1 MKIAAFKRSFIC
13 QMTSFIVLSVFLTT
27 SVVPPAAA
35 QTVAG
40 SVLDL
45 PVPGTLVEPTGQFDP
60 AIIKGITIHPDDPLQ
75 MSFLVDQGET
85 AMAEADFR
93 TESSRMIKYF
103 LAALTVPE
111 NELWVNLSPYE
122 ENRIVGNH
130 LGVTEMGRD
139 LLAQDY
145 LLKQLTS
152 SMMYPEGTTG
162 QEFWSRV
169 HKLAYERFGTTEV
182 PMNTFNKI
190 WIVPE
195 KAVIYEHANRAVII
209 ESKLKV
215 MLEEDYL
222 ALENHQA
229 FDKHGQTVAEAD
241 VVTGAAADVVR
252 EVLIP
257 EIEREI
263 NHGRTFSQLR
273 QVYHAVILADWY
285 KENLKESLMGKAYVG
300 QNKTA
305 GIETADRQVNQKIY
319 EQYVES
325 FKKGVYNYIKED
337 VDPVTG
343 DSIPRH
349 YFSGGADFTDNAVI
363 VEEGLTPAQVRL
375 LDTAGIREVDVSFD
389 FARPDSALIAEDL
402 DKKRGVIRLGDTDAT
417 EGLFFNVKRWISR
430 AAEKGRVSTFNPV
443 PNIKSLLS
451 KTRVIEVL
459 DAAGVDA
466 DKLYDMVDE
475 VTFLAVDDI
484 KNGSP
489 VILLRN
495 AASYRVASSNVGE
508 NSISVGAGLV
518 NQLMGS
524 DQENMLDYLLIREL
538 VGLYKAAEIKADESI
553 EDVGAALA
561 QAEAQ
566 AEEVE
571 QKLVGDQLTELIQA
585 SVDNFLDDYYEKLLT
600 QNVVWDYESSV
611 LDEIRGKELVGGK
624 TFQQGLYWS
633 QDPEG
638 NLRSFGG
645 TTTASTKFLK
655 AHADL
660 IPQINAILDDLD
672 VANDQGRVKAERD
685 IRALIVSYDIPE
697 DIARDVAEAYRKQ
710 VEITGQELVAVR
722 SSGKAEDASIVFK
735 VLTDVVVG
743 SNAGQHDSYLG
754 EAGEADVVR
763 RWRDDVSSLYTEQVL
778 KYRDTLMVIT
788 AMDDILSRTKK
799 SDQIIEKLSA
809 SKNRDD
815 LLVAEALRDK
825 NFNIITSVK
834 LREALRRNGFVEMV
848 DVVEARRSFYFDVEN
863 IAMGVTIMP
872 MADVVTSFVIMGHD
886 IGSNWTGF
894 TFQNVPEAEY
904 LNKGRV
910 ATMTFTWRLGESI
923 VQGVTTPDTFL
934 VHIVPGENG
943 EEAQVNILSKQL
955 GTKTVQAIYA
965 VEAFRALGMTE
976 SDLAPYLRLAEGE
989 EVSGPLFKAKAGASI
1004 EDIQETIQRLVKLK
1018 VDATA
1023 AEITDADLDLF
1034 DLDKDQLKLL
1044 VHLVKEKSE
1053 DPEIK
1058 TMFTDVP
1065 EFMREIYS
1073 VTDSQV
1079 IDVAREYM
1087 KKAEG
1092 YGHLVDMEGGIGLNL
1107 GRPNT
1112 PITVQRRSS
1121 NVLADVKEPDLIRI
1135 SYTYVKEKDLKEAKG
1150 VEEVVVN
1157 DQGEATELRKG
1168 QLVAQGIPTRNSF
1181 TGVIYRVDETK
1192 ELTDQFEEIKALAGS
1207 GKKIII
1213 RTRETTPDY
1222 NAVLQ
1227 TKNVYGVIADVG
1239 GATSHAAV
1247 MSRELGIA
1255 TVVGIQTFVNKLEG
1269 ELGPEEA
1276 RRIIDYINTSGNVV
1290 TVDANANEKTGY
1302 GMVYA
1307 GELPISERN
1316 IEIQLDRLPEIYTKI
1331 GYIMGMPHPMLQ
1343 MSKIARYN
1351 GFSGVA
1357 LMRGEFA
1364 YAEENVNPRFGRAYD
1379 NLLVLD
1385 YLRAQENPAY
1395 RDELSDEER
1404 TALVRFEKHFG
1415 ARNKLREQGVVVAA
1429 DDTESKIE
1437 NFSEVGSEAFLKSLG
1452 RFERRDVDLIRSHT
1466 DDIAAATRQMI
1477 GYMSYNDFFE
1487 AVHGGAIS
1495 TMAAANNQDV
1505 NAVLYRSI
1513 DFKKNEAAELI
1524 GSRVFDPEPEVS
1536 TMIGERGARWLLQPE
1551 NEIILREEIKMLL
1564 RQVAKGYR
1572 NIGFF
1577 FPFVSTPNELNRLT
1591 EILNEEERQMSESL
1605 GKPVFLREVGQMTE
1619 LPSNVIQA
1627 DEFIAVLKKHEAEQ
1641 LSWFQGRFGEDVAFK
1656 RKSFLSFGTNDLTQ
1670 LTLGADRDNPMM
1682 AYLFNEAH
1690 PFVTDSIR
1698 HVAAAAVDASTKC
1711 GLCGQALVNLVNI
1724 NPEAAEAIL
1733 MILGQTGGYAGTD
1746 YLGTVAAVIRSASAT
1761 LKHGVVVAD
1770 EGEDLEQEALVQG
1783 FRSSLDRGAAT
1794 RPLYVIK
1801 SAADLDA
1808 TYVGDY
1814 VALMNGIDVE
1824 IEIKEEE
1831 GKPTDYTIVDESLRE
1846 KFSRLGAVIVPE
1858 VEGFVGRADLVNALR
1873 QLGIPVIQTLIR
1885 NVRAID
1891 ETLEQGQRVTIDFNR
1906 QIVYRGEK
1914 ETRVNVPELVS
1925 SLAISEEAVST
1936 PTIGFEST
1944 FSASKFYKA
1953 RGVHPL
1959 TYVTT
1964 TTQSRSEL
1972 RAALKKAILEAFG
1985 TDKSKSLV
1993 YETLD
1998 LDTHDLVRLRGHEKF
2013 LDEAEVNPALG
2024 FAGVDALVKDDQW
2037 RNLLKLEMEV
2047 VAGLISEGYNISVQ
2061 FNSAKIPESVEQA
2074 IAIALEAGVP
2084 QGTSFGINTAWPGN
2098 YLALGQYISHG
2109 LDFVTLNE
2117 RRLAQGYLSAD
2128 LYKNPSVMRF
2138 YKADKVLP
2146 SLKRPVAMIT
2156 RAVAEAGIALR
2167 KIGFDEDAA
2176 VLAEGQSVPSPTKVI
2191 YTLLETV
2198 GEEDGDTIVEIFEP
2212 LDVKYSFDRVALE
2225 ANRELIQNV
2234 GEILFEAA
2242 LRSGRVWRHS
2252 IGIPYRVLVGLPEY
2266 DLDED
2271 DVLFILAAGH
2281 ALGLWILGPHESE
2294 GRYSRDQVA
2303 AMYRLDRGATY
2314 PVVKFRPGTELAAHF
2329 MADAAMSAEVD
2340 SFMAVRIKDRARQAV
2355 SLVNGGDRDMVRAR
2369 LAEAFEAGLQR
2380 WGKDKEQAKAALVEA
2395 VNAFF
2400 VSQYGI
2406 KAFASDTDEVEFNNG
2421 TISWMGM
2428 PIADKKMLGFR
2439 VRKVEDDLIDL
2450 VATRIELRFG
2460 LDGKV
2465 MPDGIREVTE
2475 TAVRLVQGNQNP
2487 AKKLAF
2493 ARELGEAFKEEAQKA
2508 GANFDDFADGI
2519 VSRMNALRPG
2529 MLIFEPGKVV
2539 PRLYGSRLVTWLN
2552 RVIAIKTDSGFEIL
2566 EDELVFFAE
2575 SLTGFL
2581 NARYTQADEFLSTET
2596 QIINGIL
2603 AQPQFVQLKD
2613 DHTQL
2618 VKLSMAAA
2626 MTNGLEP
2633 KPENPNVVFAW
2644 GRLTGA
2650 LIGEDFPVSQ
2660 KLNILEDIYIE
2671 VLRRNPRI
2679 DPVQFV
2685 LGLATKGVGEKGPDV
2700 FHQIYRRLQGYLTL
2714 LRSGELNGTDDVNKV
2729 IAAVERVIADEAV
2742 IVEAGKEVGGI
2753 DLDPN
2758 LFELQRKGDGSLIFP
2773 KFNGA
2778 VERLNLNGFVP
2789 VIINV
2794 TPVSSLPMLLGMIEN
2809 AEDESNGISYD
2820 SLDPLDRNAKSL
2832 SDQTDQLSLLA
2843 N

>member
-1 MKIAAFKRSFIC
+1 MKIAAFKKSLTC
-13 QMTSFIVLSVFLTT
+13 QVTSIVVLSMFITT

-35 QTVAG
+35 QTATG

-45 PVPGTLVEPTGQFDP
+45 PVPGTLVQPTDNFDP
-60 AIIKGITIHPDDPLQ
+60 TIIKGITIHPDDPLQ
-75 MSFLVDQGET
+75 MSFLVDQGEA
-85 AMAEADFR
+85 AMAEAEFR
-93 TESSRMIKYF
+93 TESDRMIKYF

-111 NELWVNLSPYE
+111 DELWVNLSPYE

-130 LGVTEMGRD
+130 LGLTEMGRD

-222 ALENHQA
+222 ALENHRA
-229 FDKHGQTVAEAD
+229 VAKHGQTVDEAD

-257 EIEREI
+257 EIEKEI
-263 NHGRTFSQLR
+263 NHGRTFAQLR

-305 GIETADRQVNQKIY
+305 GIESADKQVNQRIY

-337 VDPVTG
+337 YDPVSG
-343 DSIPRH
+343 ESVPRH

-363 VEEGLTPAQVRL
+363 VEEGLTATQQRA
-375 LDTAGIREVDVSFD
+375 LDLTNVREVDVAFD
-389 FARPDSALIAEDL
+389 FARSDAALIAEDL
-402 DKKRGVIRLGDTDAT
+402 EKKRGVIRVEASDSNGD
-417 EGLFFNVKRWISR
+417 LFFNVGRWISK
-430 AAEKGRVSTFNPV
+430 AAEKGQLSTFNPV

-451 KTRVIEVL
+451 RQRVIEAL
-459 DAAGVDA
+459 EAAGVDA
-466 DKLYDMVDE
+466 DALYNMVDD
-475 VTFLAVDDI
+475 VTFVAVDDV

-495 AASYRVASSNVGE
+495 AASYRVASSSLETNTIYVG
-508 NSISVGAGLV
+508 SGLV
-518 NQLMGS
+518 QEML
-524 DQENMLDYLLIREL
+524 DADRENMLDYLLIREL
-538 VGLYKAAEIKADESI
+538 IGLYKGAEINADESI
-553 EDVGAALA
+553 TDKRAALDE
-561 QAEAQ
+561 AEAL
-566 AEEVE
+566 AEGVE
-571 QKLVGDQLTELIQA
+571 QALVGDQLNELVQS
-585 SVDNFLDDYYEKLLT
+585 SVDSFLDEYYEKLLT

-611 LDEIRGKELVGGK
+611 LDEVRGKELVGGK
-624 TFQQGLYWS
+624 TYQQGLYWS

-645 TTTASTKFLK
+645 STTASTKFLK

-672 VANDQGRVKAERD
+672 VANDQARVQAERD
-685 IRALIVSYDIPE
+685 IRALIVSYEIPE
-697 DIARDVAEAYRKQ
+697 DIARDVAEAYRRQ
-710 VEITGQELVAVR
+710 VGITGQELVAVR

-788 AMDDILSRTKK
+788 AMDDILSRRKK
-799 SDQIIEKLSA
+799 SDEIIAALSA

-825 NFNIITSVK
+825 NFNIVTSVK
-834 LREALRRNGFVEMV
+834 IREALRRNGFLEMV

-904 LNKGRV
+904 LNRGRV

-943 EEAQVNILSKQL
+943 EEDQVNILSKQL
-955 GTKTVQAIYA
+955 GTKTVQAIYT

-976 SDLAPYLRLAEGE
+976 SDLAPYLQLLEGE
-989 EVSGPLFKAKAGASI
+989 EVSGPLFNAKADASVEAI
-1004 EDIQETIQRLVKLK
+1004 REAVQRLTKLK
-1018 VDATA
+1018 VDSTA
-1023 AEITDADLDLF
+1023 AAITAADVNLF
-1034 DLDKDQLKLL
+1034 NFNRDQLKLL
-1044 VHLVKEKSE
+1044 VHLIKEKSE
-1053 DPEIK
+1053 DVEIK

-1065 EFMREIYS
+1065 EFLRETFS

-1107 GRPNT
+1107 GRANT

-1135 SYTYVKEKDLKEAKG
+1135 SYTYVKEKDLKEAKAAADP
-1150 VEEVVVN
+1150 VDN
-1157 DQGEATELRKG
+1157 DQGEATDLTIG
-1168 QLVAQGIPTRNSF
+1168 QLIAQGIPTRNSF
-1181 TGVIYRVDETK
+1181 SGIIYKVDEAE
-1192 ELTDQFEEIKALAGS
+1192 ELTDQFEEIKALAAS

-1255 TVVGIQTFVNKLEG
+1255 TVVGIQTFINKLEG

-1276 RRIIDYINTSGNVV
+1276 SRIIDYINTSGNVV

-1385 YLRAQENPAY
+1385 YLRAQADADY
-1395 RDELSDEER
+1395 RDTLSTEER
-1404 TALVRFEKHFG
+1404 TALERFEKHYA
-1415 ARNKLREQGVVVAA
+1415 ARNKLREEGVVIAA
-1429 DDTESKIE
+1429 DDTEAKIE
-1437 NFSEVGSEAFLKSLG
+1437 AFAEQGAEAFLQSLG
-1452 RFERRDVDLIRSHT
+1452 RYQGRDVDLIRSHV
-1466 DDIAAATRQMI
+1466 DDIAAATRQML
-1477 GYMSYNDFFE
+1477 GYVSYNDFFE

-1577 FPFVSTPNELNRLT
+1577 FPFVSTPNELDRLT
-1591 EILNEEERQMSESL
+1591 EILNEEERQMSEEM

-1619 LPSNVIQA
+1619 LPSNVVQA
-1627 DEFIAVLKKHEAEQ
+1627 DEFIAALKKHETAQ
-1641 LSWFQGRFGEDVAFK
+1641 GDWFREKFGDDVAFK

-1698 HVAAAAVDASTKC
+1698 HVAAAAVEAATKC

-1761 LKHGVVVAD
+1761 LKHGVVVQDGGAD
-1770 EGEDLEQEALVQG
+1770 LGKAALVQG
-1783 FRSSLDRGAAT
+1783 FTSSLDRGAAT
-1794 RPLYVIK
+1794 RPMFIVRNTQE
-1801 SAADLDA
+1801 LDG

-1814 VALMNGIDVE
+1814 MALLNGIEVE
-1824 IEIKEEE
+1824 IEVKDEDG
-1831 GKPTDYTIVDESLRE
+1831 GKSYTIVDESLRE

-1858 VEGFVGRADLVNALR
+1858 VPGFTGRADLVNALR
-1873 QLGIPVIQTLIR
+1873 QLGVPVIQTSVKS
-1885 NVRAID
+1885 VRSIA
-1891 ETLEQGQRVTIDFNR
+1891 ESVEQGQRTTIDFN
-1906 QIVYRGEK
+1906 QQVIYRGEV

-1925 SLAISEEAVST
+1925 SLAISDEAVDT
-1936 PTIGFEST
+1936 PTVDFDVS
-1944 FSASKFYKA
+1944 FKVSQFYKDEQL
-1953 RGVHPL
+1953 HPL
-1959 TYVTT
+1959 TYITLRDQERAGLKAKLRET
-1964 TTQSRSEL
+1964 II
-1972 RAALKKAILEAFG
+1972 RAAGASKDRTIL
-1985 TDKSKSLV
+1985 

-1998 LDTHDLVRLRGHEKF
+1998 LDTDDLIRLKGHEKF

-2024 FAGVDALVKDDQW
+2024 FAGVDALVKDAQW
-2037 RNLLKLEMEV
+2037 RQLLALEMEV
-2047 VAGLISEGYNISVQ
+2047 VAELIEDGYDIAVQ
-2061 FNSAKIPESVEQA
+2061 FNSAKVPESVEQA
-2074 IAIALEAGVP
+2074 IAVAIEAGVKR
-2084 QGTSFGINTAWPGN
+2084 TTAFGINTAWPGN
-2098 YLALGQYISHG
+2098 YLALDQYIDNG
-2109 LDFVTLNE
+2109 LSFITLNE

-2156 RAVAEAGIALR
+2156 RAVADAGIALR
-2167 KIGFDEDAA
+2167 KIGFDDDAA
-2176 VLAEGQSVPSPTKVI
+2176 ILAQGQEVPSPTRVI
-2191 YTLLETV
+2191 YTLLETI
-2198 GEEDGDTIVEIFEP
+2198 GEENGDTIVEIHEP
-2212 LDVKYSFDRVALE
+2212 LGVKYSFDRDALK
-2225 ANRELIQNV
+2225 ANRDLIENV
-2234 GEILFEAA
+2234 GELLFESAMK
-2242 LRSGRVWRHS
+2242 SGRIWRRS
-2252 IGIPYRVLVGLPEY
+2252 LGIPYRVLVGLPEY

-2281 ALGLWILGPHESE
+2281 ALKLWVLGPHEDE

-2314 PVVKFRPGTELAAHF
+2314 PVVKFRPGTELAATF
-2329 MADAAMSAEVD
+2329 MADAAMAAEVD
-2340 SFMAVRIKDRARQAV
+2340 SFMAVRIKDKARTVVGLIKGNDRAQ
-2355 SLVNGGDRDMVRAR
+2355 VRAK
-2369 LAEAFEAGLQR
+2369 LKDIFQSGVKQ
-2380 WGKDKEQAKAALVEA
+2380 WSGDKEAAKSAIIQG
-2395 VNAFF
+2395 VNDYFLA
-2400 VSQYGI
+2400 QYGI
-2406 KAFASDTDEVEFNNG
+2406 KPVSSDTGELVFNNG
-2421 TISWMGM
+2421 ILSWMGTA
-2428 PIADKKMLGFR
+2428 IADKRMTGFR
-2439 VRKVEDDLIDL
+2439 VKDVENGLINQL
-2450 VATRIELRFG
+2450 VTRIEERFG
-2460 LDGKV
+2460 LDGRV
-2465 MPDGIREVTE
+2465 MPEGIREVTE
-2475 TAVRLVQGNQNP
+2475 HAVRLVQGNQNP

-2493 ARELGEAFKEEAQKA
+2493 TRELEAAFKEEARKA
-2508 GANFDDFADGI
+2508 GTDFGDFANGI
-2519 VSRMNALRPG
+2519 VARMNSLRPG
-2529 MLIFEPGKVV
+2529 MQIFEKGKVV

-2552 RVIAIKTDSGFEIL
+2552 RVIAVRTDNGFEIL
-2566 EDELVFFAE
+2566 EDELVFFTE

-2581 NARYTQADEFLSTET
+2581 NARYTEPEEFLSIET
-2596 QIINGIL
+2596 QVISSIL
-2603 AQPQFVQLKD
+2603 SEPRFSQLPGD
-2613 DHTQL
+2613 NTQL
-2618 VKLSMAAA
+2618 VKLAMATA
-2626 MTNGLEP
+2626 MSNGMVPL
-2633 KPENPNVVFAW
+2633 PENRNLFIAW
-2644 GRLTGA
+2644 GRLIGA
-2650 LIGEDFPVSQ
+2650 IANETFPVAQ
-2660 KLNILEDIYIE
+2660 KLVVLEDIYIE
-2671 VLRRNPRI
+2671 VLQQKPRV
-2679 DPVQFV
+2679 DPIQFV
-2685 LGLATKGVGEKGPDV
+2685 LGLMNKGIGTSGPDM
-2700 FHQIYRRLQGYLTL
+2700 FHDVYVRLIGYLDL
-2714 LRSGELNGTDDVNKV
+2714 LRAGQFNGTDDVDKV
-2729 IAAVERVIADEAV
+2729 IAAVERLRGDQAVIANTGE
-2742 IVEAGKEVGGI
+2742 EVGGI

-2758 LFELQRKGDGSLIFP
+2758 LFELERKGNGNLVFP
-2773 KFNGA
+2773 KYNGA

-2789 VIINV
+2789 VIINI
-2794 TPVSSLPMLLGMIEN
+2794 TPVPSLPMLLGMVES
-2809 AEDESNGISYD
+2809 AEDESNSISYD